1 MAILFI
7 LILLVL
13 LAICLYVIFK
23 ALKWILNR
31 NIRIVYTLISIG
43 FLLLFGVVNH
53 LFFKN
58 MQFIQSEVYPNLYIV
73 KYPDKDQKVLQQ
85 AIINQVLNHFKTTV
99 KNGKPLAYSN
109 NNDIHFYEY
118 GGTTFGFLGE
128 AGTGYFI
135 DHEEDLG
142 GFVTEELGMYTNYK
156 LAQFYFNPCNQE
168 STLTCGEIKYFKEGE
183 IFKSEILQDR

>member
-7 LILLVL
+7 LILLLL

-23 ALKWILNR
+23 VLKWILKR
-31 NIRIVYTLISIG
+31 NIRIVFALIAVG
-43 FLLLFGVVNH
+43 FLLLLGAINH

-58 MQFIQSEVYPNLYIV
+58 MQFIPSEVYSNLYVV
-73 KYPDKDQKVLQQ
+73 KYPDKDHKVLQQ
-85 AIINQVLNHFKTTV
+85 AVKNQVLKHFKTTI
-99 KNGKPLAYSN
+99 KKGKPLAYSN
-109 NNDIHFYEY
+109 KKDIHFYKY
-118 GGTTFGFLGE
+118 GGSTFGFLGE

-156 LAQFYFNPCNQE
+156 LAQFIFKSCNQD
-168 STLTCGEIKYFKEGE
+168 STLICGEIKYFKDAEVY
-183 IFKSEILQDR
+183 KTEILKDK